1 MNPAAGIAFLR
12 WFNSNPSAMPSSV
25 IEKYEYDAEK
35 RILLVTFL
43 SGKVYAYKNVP
54 KQVYVKMREYTS
66 KGRYLNLFV
75 KGFYDF
81 EEISAPDAQS

>member
-1 MNPAAGIAFLR
+1 
-12 WFNSNPSAMPSSV
+12 MPSSV

-43 SGKVYAYKNVP
+43 SGKIYAYKNVP
-54 KQVYVKMREYTS
+54 KQVYEKMRAYSS

>member
-1 MNPAAGIAFLR
+1 
-12 WFNSNPSAMPSSV
+12 MPSSV
-25 IEKYEYDAEK
+25 ISKYEYDVEK

-54 KQVYVKMREYTS
+54 KQVYVNMRGYMS

-75 KGFYDF
+75 KGFYDC
-81 EEISAPDAQS
+81 EEIRKDDG